1 MSEKKVAD
9 AAVISGGGSMAR
21 KVMIVRKKQKKTLSA
36 EQLGSLKIA

>member
-21 KVMIVRKKQKKTLSA
+21 NVMIETKEQKKSLSA
-36 EQLGSLKIA
+36 DQLGYLKTA